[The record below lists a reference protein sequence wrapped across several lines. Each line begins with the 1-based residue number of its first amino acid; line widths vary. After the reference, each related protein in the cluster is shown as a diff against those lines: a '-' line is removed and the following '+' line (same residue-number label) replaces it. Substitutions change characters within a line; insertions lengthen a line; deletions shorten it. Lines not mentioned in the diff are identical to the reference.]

1 MRKKLFGTMLLL
13 ALCLFAATAAQ
24 ATPITINITATVSYM
39 DDVLNQLN
47 GQIHVGSTITG
58 SYTYESTTLDSIPDD
73 PVVGHY
79 RHYSQPYGVSLTVGG
94 FNFETNPNS
103 VNFLMGIG
111 NVNPGGGADG
121 YWFYSYNNLP
131 LSNGVAVDSIG
142 WQITDNTGTVFSS
155 DALPTTAPIPLT
167 QWQSN
172 NLNIYGAGPDAFFI
186 SADVTSAEIVPEP
199 ATFLLVAL
207 GGLLLKKRLTSN

>member
-1 MRKKLFGTMLLL
+1 MFTRDNLPEDRYGF
-13 ALCLFAATAAQ
+13 
-24 ATPITINITATVSYM
+24 VSYK
-39 DDVLNQLN
+39 
-47 GQIHVGSTITG
+47 
-58 SYTYESTTLDSIPDD
+58 
-73 PVVGHY
+73 
-79 RHYSQPYGVSLTVGG
+79 
-94 FNFETNPNS
+94 
-103 VNFLMGIG
+103 
-111 NVNPGGGADG
+111 
-121 YWFYSYNNLP
+121 NLS
-131 LSNGVAVDSIG
+131 LSNGTLVGNIYWVLINS
-142 WQITDNTGTVFSS
+142 TGTVLSS